1 MNGPK
6 MGHYLIEHILAP
18 QGSQD
23 IQATHEIIN
32 FMDEM
37 PGGFLIY
44 RMGGTEEIIYANRA
58 TRQMF
63 QCENI
68 EEFREMTGNSFRGM
82 VHPEDL
88 QAVQESIH
96 AQIRENQED
105 LDYVE
110 YRIVRK
116 DGSTCW
122 VEDYGHYVPSETSR
136 DIFYVFLSDATEK
149 RKLRD
154 KEAQKLQNLM
164 EAYDKQ
170 WTLINQEHLRRL
182 EVIEGLSVTYE
193 TIFYV
198 DLEKGLIMPYRLSAR
213 SGPIFDDTLQPLSFP
228 AVMSNYIDNW
238 VHPEDRGI
246 VAKAT
251 DPDSIQKKLEDSK
264 SYYSNYRVLN
274 GEDAQYLQM
283 QVVNV
288 GHQDQASQIVMGFR
302 RVDEEIQNEMKQ
314 KQLLAEALDNANRAI
329 GAKSTFLS
337 NMSHDIR
344 TPLNAIFGFSTLAKR
359 NYKSPEI
366 VLEYLE
372 RIEASSRQLL
382 DLINKVLEL
391 SQTESG
397 DMRTVEEECD
407 LCDILQEVYE
417 FLLPQS
423 VEKDMEFIL
432 DFSKVTHRGIYAD
445 EEKLRQLVMYLVNNA
460 VTYTKPGGKVS
471 ITASELEEL
480 PNQFAVYQLVVED
493 NGIGI
498 SQEFIE
504 HIFEPFSRE
513 KNTTLSG
520 IHGIGLGLT
529 IVKNIV
535 DMMNGTIEVKSEQ
548 GVGTEFKVSFVFRLY
563 SGKKVT
569 QTIPELKNCRA
580 LVVDDDFNTCDSVS
594 YMLGQIGLR
603 AEWTLSGKK
612 AVLRTRQA
620 NMRGDNYSVYII
632 DWLLP
637 DINGVEVTRRIRKE
651 MGDDV
656 PIIVLTAYDWSDIEE
671 EAREAG
677 VTAFC
682 SKPLFLSELRNCLSS
697 VVHSGTDEQEE
708 EDSEENK
715 IRTGR
720 ILLAEDIDLNQ
731 EIATVILED
740 AGFTTEVA
748 ENGQIAVD
756 MMKRS
761 EPGYYQLILMDIQ
774 MPVMNGYDAAK
785 AIRKLKNPDLASVP
799 IIAMTAN
806 AFEEDKQEAIRCGMN
821 GHIAKPID
829 IQHLLDTLD
838 KILA

>member
-1 MNGPK
+1 MCRQDGN
-6 MGHYLIEHILAP
+6 YLGGNILGFLKLLRDNQLDINHIMEQKEREAFLALP
-18 QGSQD
+18 EAKEYLTSY
-23 IQATHEIIN
+23 ELVN
-32 FMDEM
+32 FMERM

-44 RMGGTEEIIYANRA
+44 YADGDEQIIYANRA

-238 VHPEDRGI
+238 VHPEDRGM

-337 NMSHDIR
+337 NMSHDMR

-535 DMMNGTIEVKSEQ
+535 DMMDGTIEVKSQ
-548 GVGTEFKVSFVFRLY
+548 VGKGSTFVIHIQFRYQSQETAPDQDAAQDEFVHGNGQK
-563 SGKKVT
+563 
-569 QTIPELKNCRA
+569 I
-580 LVVDDDFNTCDSVS
+580 LVV
-594 YMLGQIGLR
+594 
-603 AEWTLSGKK
+603 E
-612 AVLRTRQA
+612 
-620 NMRGDNYSVYII
+620 DNEINLEI
-632 DWLLP
+632 ETELL
-637 DINGVEVTRRIRKE
+637 EE
-651 MGDDV
+651 MG
-656 PIIVLTAYDWSDIEE
+656 
-671 EAREAG
+671 
-677 VTAFC
+677 F
-682 SKPLFLSELRNCLSS
+682 
-697 VVHSGTDEQEE
+697 VVEP
-708 EDSEENK
+708 
-715 IRTGR
+715 
-720 ILLAEDIDLNQ
+720 
-731 EIATVILED
+731 
-740 AGFTTEVA
+740 A
-748 ENGQIAVD
+748 ENGSIAVE
-756 MMKRS
+756 KLQQAP
-761 EPGYYQLILMDIQ
+761 PGTYDLVLMDIQ
-774 MPVMNGYDAAK
+774 MPVMDGWQAAR
-785 AIRKLKNPDLASVP
+785 AIRKMADPVLARIP
-799 IIAMTAN
+799 IIALSAN
-806 AFEEDKQEAIRCGMN
+806 VFESDMRKSEESGMDA
-821 GHIAKPID
+821 HLPKPLD
-829 IQHLLDTLD
+829 IMRLLETIKEVLRRR
-838 KILA
+838 LS